1 MYSNYIFVR
10 INARNIH
17 RTLESLE
24 KKWNKLVP
32 GYPFVFHFSDA
43 AIDNLYRSER
53 RLGKILRYFTFIALL
68 ISCLGLFGL
77 VSFMAENRTRE
88 IGIRKVL
95 GAPIL
100 GIVVLFSKEF
110 TKWVLLANLIAWP
123 IAYYIMKKWL
133 QHFAYHTTIRIDM
146 FIISGLLTFLLALL
160 TVSYQSIKAARANPV
175 DALKYE

>member
-1 MYSNYIFVR
+1 
-10 INARNIH
+10 
-17 RTLESLE
+17 
-24 KKWNKLVP
+24 
-32 GYPFVFHFSDA
+32 
-43 AIDNLYRSER
+43 
-53 RLGKILRYFTFIALL
+53 
-68 ISCLGLFGL
+68 
-77 VSFMAENRTRE
+77 
-88 IGIRKVL
+88 
-95 GAPIL
+95 
-100 GIVVLFSKEF
+100 VLFSKEF